1 MNGEAK
7 SSKLE
12 IDHLDYRFTAT
23 LEITESGRTAVV
35 DRQLESEVRSKTLG
49 WIVFD
54 RFLERNDFAD
64 ETDARA
70 NIADWLARLADP
82 RPVAS
87 AEIAKARAVATGVVA
102 ADLSTAEIV
111 GGAAIE
117 IAGNLDWIDRTV
129 DWFSSGAL

>member
-1 MNGEAK
+1 LNGEAK

-12 IDHLDYRFTAT
+12 IEYLDYRFTAT

-64 ETDARA
+64 AEDARA
-70 NIADWLARLADP
+70 SIVDWLARLADP

-87 AEIAKARAVATGVVA
+87 TEMAKASAVATGAVA
-102 ADLSTAEIV
+102 ADASTAEII
-111 GGAAIE
+111 GDAAIE
-117 IAGNLDWIDRTV
+117 IVGNLDWIDMV
-129 DWFSSGAL
+129 ADWVSNGSL